1 MEQMKQQHQH
11 NNNMEM
17 CCNEKKEFD
26 LPRNFPIQALHP
38 DKPIK
43 EGVCPICRGDRIV
56 KVLENGTEHYTAC
69 VCVEHK
75 EDLQKCID
83 IMERIQKMQRE
94 NKNSDDNQTET
105 EKIQWKPFHP
115 NAPIEKGICPIC
127 RGERQLMAFIDGNL
141 YFKKC
146 SCFEKEITM
155 QQLKKTG
162 IAESIEKYTFENF
175 QTAEQWQQR
184 LKQKA
189 LKFLEE
195 KDKWF
200 FVGGQVGCGKT
211 HICTAILGEFI
222 NQGKSVKYILW
233 ANEIVKLKANK
244 MDDENYQSLINP
256 LLTTQILYIDDFFKT
271 EKGKKP
277 SEADIRTA
285 FEIINYRYVNK
296 GLITIISSEKTV
308 DDLIAIDE
316 TIGSR
321 IHEKAKD
328 YINIIIWEEGRNWR
342 LRKKNLQ

>member
-11 NNNMEM
+11 NNSNMEM
-17 CCNEKKEFD
+17 CCKSDMEKRKEKIQKMLNENKAEMNKE
-26 LPRNFPIQALHP
+26 PQKIQWRAIHP
-38 DKPIK
+38 YKTIK
-43 EGVCPICRGDRIV
+43 EG
-56 KVLENGTEHYTAC
+56 E
-69 VCVEHK
+69 
-75 EDLQKCID
+75 
-83 IMERIQKMQRE
+83 
-94 NKNSDDNQTET
+94 
-105 EKIQWKPFHP
+105 
-115 NAPIEKGICPIC
+115 CPIC
-127 RGERQLMAFIDGNL
+127 RGERQLIAFINGNM
-141 YFKKC
+141 YSKRC
-146 SCFEKEITM
+146 SCFEKEIAI

-175 QTAEQWQQR
+175 QTAEQWQQK

-256 LLTTQILYIDDFFKT
+256 LLTTQVLYIDDFFKT

-308 DDLIAIDE
+308 DDLIEIDE
-316 TIGSR
+316 AIGSR
-321 IHEKAKD
+321 IHEKARG
-328 YINIIIWEEGRNWR
+328 YSNIIIWEEGRNWR
-342 LRKKNLQ
+342 LRK